1 MIEHPG
7 PPSGA
12 TALPPAPAD
21 VDSRPSIVDVTERK
35 RRRRPTGSAAPLPK
49 KIGLTGKLW
58 LTAVLVVAVSGCIW
72 LHFAL
77 APLERVDAPVTR
89 AAVSLRTGWLDSL
102 ARGVNSSAS
111 QWGLA
116 ALGLG
121 TVAATIY
128 FRRFRHLIVFL
139 VSLAV
144 LQLVCE
150 GLYVTAQRPRPF
162 GVVPIGGWEGYSAP
176 SQAIAALVGA
186 LIGIAYMLI
195 VAGRP
200 RMLAKVAIAGVAVA
214 AGLVRIY
221 LGIDHMTDA
230 VFGALVGVAVPVALF
245 RAFVPNE
252 VFPVVYGKRGKSAHL
267 DVTGRRGE
275 AIRQAV
281 REQLGLEVLSM
292 KPVGLEGSGGSTPLK
307 MHVVGDDGV
316 ERSVFAKLY
325 AKNHVRA
332 DRWYKLGRTILY
344 GRLEDETPFKTVRR
358 FVEYED
364 YALRLLD
371 DYRFPIPA
379 PLGIAEITPESE
391 FLIAM
396 EFFEDSVEIGEAEID
411 DTIIDEGLRLIR
423 RMWDVGISHRD
434 IKPANLMVQ
443 RGHLKLIDVFFVQ
456 VRPSPWRQAVD
467 LANMMLVLAL
477 RSDARRVYDAALRY
491 FTPDELGEAFAAARG
506 VASPTQ
512 LRVMMK
518 QDSRDLLEEFRAL
531 APKRRPIAIQRW
543 SMRRVG
549 LILAVLAVV
558 GIGIGFGV
566 SIFFNTAR
574 SDVTAPACE
583 PDNRTMILMAQAIPS
598 AERLPC
604 IETVPIGWA
613 VSLTTVEPDRAT
625 FKLGST
631 PNDTDFSVQIGQLP
645 IMPLVEVT
653 VTPTCPS
660 PQAAGDMSL
669 PFEGGCATYA
679 SSLPAGTP
687 SVPSFDEA
695 GGLSWIDRSEIV
707 AALGDEDVLK
717 LCGPGVDCLDR

>member
-1 MIEHPG
+1 M
-7 PPSGA
+7 
-12 TALPPAPAD
+12 
-21 VDSRPSIVDVTERK
+21 K
-35 RRRRPTGSAAPLPK
+35 RRRRPTGGPVPLPK

-72 LHFAL
+72 LHFDL
-77 APLERVDAPVTR
+77 GPLERVDARFTR
-89 AAVSLRTGWLDSL
+89 ALVSLRTGWLDSL

-111 QWGLA
+111 RWGLA
-116 ALGLG
+116 ALGLS
-121 TVAATIY
+121 TAALTIF

-144 LQLVCE
+144 LGLVAE
-150 GLYVTAQRPRPF
+150 GLNHYLAQRPRPF
-162 GVVPIGGWEGYSAP
+162 GVVPIGAWEGYSAP
-176 SQAIAALVGA
+176 SLPIAALVA
-186 LIGIAYMLI
+186 TLIGVAYMLV

-200 RMLAKVAIAGVAVA
+200 RMLAKLAIAGAAVV

-230 VFGALVGVAVPVALF
+230 VFGALIGVAIPVALF
-245 RAFVPNE
+245 RAAVPNE
-252 VFPVVYGKRGKSAHL
+252 IFPVAYGKRGKSAHL

-275 AIRQAV
+275 AIRQAA
-281 REQLGLEVLSM
+281 RDQLGMEVLSM

-307 MHVVGDDGV
+307 LHVIGDDGV

-332 DRWYKLGRTILY
+332 DRWYKLGRTMLY

-371 DYRFPIPA
+371 DYGFPTPA
-379 PLGIAEITPESE
+379 ALGIAEITPESE

-396 EFFEDSVEIGEAEID
+396 EFFEDAAEIGDAEVD
-411 DTIIDEGLRLIR
+411 DQIIDEGLRMIR
-423 RMWDVGISHRD
+423 RMWDVGIAHRD

-477 RSDARRVYDAALRY
+477 RSEARRVYEAALRY

-531 APKRRPIAIQRW
+531 APARRPIAIQRW
-543 SMRRVG
+543 SVRRVA
-549 LILAVLAVV
+549 LILAMLAVV
-558 GIGIGFGV
+558 GITIGFGV
-566 SIFFNTAR
+566 SIFFPTR
-574 SDVTAPACE
+574 GDVLPPACE
-583 PDNRTMILMAQAIPS
+583 SDHRTIVLMAQALPT

-604 IETVPIGWA
+604 IEAVPIGWA
-613 VSLTTVEPDRAT
+613 VSQTTVVRDHAS
-625 FKLGST
+625 FSLGST
-631 PNDTDFSVQIGQLP
+631 PESDDPFTLQIGQAA
-645 IMPLVEVT
+645 IVPLVEVT
-653 VTPTCPS
+653 LTPTCPAS
-660 PQAAGDMSL
+660 SQRLGEQSL
-669 PFEGGCATYA
+669 PVEGGCVTYY
-679 SSLPAGTP
+679 SSLPPGTP
-687 SVPSFDEA
+687 SVPSFNVG
-695 GGLSWIDRSEIV
+695 GGLSWVDRSAIV
-707 AALGDEDVLK
+707 ASLGDDEALR
-717 LCGPGVDCLDR
+717 LCGPGVDCIDG